1 MKEVLDIKSFIGYNY
16 AITLLKAPYYMKKL
30 AIIGRP
36 NVGKSSLFNRLLKKR
51 DAITSD
57 QAGTTRDVKK
67 RIAKI
72 LDKEVQILDTGGLDK
87 GCELFDKIKEK
98 AVKAAYEAD
107 IILYMVDGKT
117 IANDEDKKFFYEL
130 QAMGKDIALVV
141 NKIDNDK
148 MHEKL
153 WDYYEFGTDTIFG
166 ISVAHN
172 RNTIKLVEWIHEKLP
187 TNEEEIQAIADAEK
201 AAQLEKEKASYD
213 YNLEE
218 YDEDAYPEEEI
229 DQDPTVFE
237 ENDQTRW
244 YDPERLNQV
253 KVAIIGRVNVGK
265 SSLLNAL
272 VGEDRSVVSDI
283 AGTTVDPIDELIV
296 VGDKRVTFVDTA
308 GLRRRG
314 QIEGI
319 EKYALNRTKEMLID
333 ADVALLVLD
342 ASQPFK
348 DLDEKIA
355 GLIDENRLGCIIV
368 LNKWDLTDKDF
379 EKFTEK
385 VRGRFKFLHYAP
397 ILTISALTKQRVN
410 KIMDKILEINENY
423 SQRIG
428 TSKLNRVIELAQRR
442 HHLPSVKGKTIR
454 LYYVTQYDIR
464 PPRIALVM
472 NRPEG
477 LHFTYRRYL
486 TNKLREAFNFE
497 GTPVLF
503 HARSKKQRTTIE
515 DEPNFVEDM
524 FGGTKSV
531 TEEEM
536 ESMYQEFEDGEGESE
551 FEKNMDK
558 DGKSKNDI
566 EEGFVDID

>member
-1 MKEVLDIKSFIGYNY
+1 
-16 AITLLKAPYYMKKL
+16 MKKL

-72 LDKEVQILDTGGLDK
+72 LDKEVQVLDTGGLDK

-107 IILYMVDGKT
+107 IILYMSDGKT
-117 IANDEDKKFFYEL
+117 IPNDEDKKFFYEL
-130 QAMGKDIALVV
+130 QSMGKSIALVV

-148 MHEKL
+148 MNERL
-153 WDYYEFGTDTIFG
+153 WDYYEFGTDTVFG

-172 RNTIKLVEWIHEKLP
+172 RNTIKLIEWIHEQLP
-187 TNEEEIQAIADAEK
+187 TEEEKAEALEAEK
-201 AAQLEKEKASYD
+201 AAALEAEKESYD

-218 YDEDAYPEEEI
+218 YDESLEEPEETEE
-229 DQDPTVFE
+229 DKLVFE
-237 ENDQTRW
+237 ENDQTRF

-272 VGEDRSVVSDI
+272 IGEDRSVVSSI
-283 AGTTVDPIDELIV
+283 AGTTIDPIDEMLE

-314 QIEGI
+314 KIEGI
-319 EKYALNRTKEMLID
+319 EKYALNRTKEMLIG

-342 ASQPFK
+342 ASEPFK

-355 GLIDENRLGCIIV
+355 GYIDENRLGCIIV

-379 EKFTEK
+379 DKFTEK
-385 VRGRFKFLHYAP
+385 VRSRFKFLHYAP
-397 ILTISALTKQRVN
+397 IITISALTKQRVN

-442 HHLPSVKGKTIR
+442 HHLPSVKGKVIR

-524 FGGTKSV
+524 FGGTKAV

-536 ESMYQEFEDGEGESE
+536 EEMYQEFEDGEGESE
-551 FEKNMDK
+551 FEHNLEK
-558 DGKSKNDI
+558 DSKSKGDI
-566 EEGFVDID
+566 EEGFVDLD